1 MSNYKGILPKGFL
14 IDEKY
19 SILLFIKQGS
29 NAETYRVKGK
39 DGKLYFLKLFNYSK
53 LSRTAFDS
61 ENNLLE
67 IEFLKNVQHENIVS
81 YKDSGELIFESKKFG
96 YLILNFIAGETLAE
110 RILQL
115 GGKPLLSPE
124 DWFKASACGYAVPSD
139 EFVKAILTQN
149 IEGEQCAI
157 LTYNKLLEFI
167 GQGDPITAHEIG
179 EIMEDEVEHEQDL
192 QNLLEDLETFI
203 K

>member
-1 MSNYKGILPKGFL
+1 MGTTGKSIVKLDVDAL
-14 IDEKY
+14 IEKLNSALADEWLAY
-19 SILLFIKQGS
+19 YQYWVG
-29 NAETYRVKGK
+29 ARVVKGPMR
-39 DGKLYFLKLFNYSK
+39 GEVE
-53 LSRTAFDS
+53 A
-61 ENNLLE
+61 ELL
-67 IEFLKNVQHENIVS
+67 QHATE
-81 YKDSGELIFESKKFG
+81 ELG
-96 YLILNFIAGETLAE
+96 HAETLAE

-139 EFVKAILTQN
+139 EFVKTILTQN

-179 EIMEDEVEHEQDL
+179 EILEDEVEHEQDL

>member
-1 MSNYKGILPKGFL
+1 MGTRARELVGNNVGNIL
-14 IDEKY
+14 D
-19 SILLFIKQGS
+19 LLNRAYASEWLAYYQYWVG
-29 NAETYRVKGK
+29 ARVVKGPMR
-39 DGKLYFLKLFNYSK
+39 GEVE
-53 LSRTAFDS
+53 A
-61 ENNLLE
+61 ELL
-67 IEFLKNVQHENIVS
+67 QHATE
-81 YKDSGELIFESKKFG
+81 ELG
-96 YLILNFIAGETLAE
+96 HAETLAE

-139 EFVKAILTQN
+139 EFVKTILTQN

-167 GQGDPITAHEIG
+167 GHGDPITAHEIG
-179 EIMEDEVEHEQDL
+179 EIMEDEVEHEEDL